1 MPPELLK
8 ANSRNSDIR
17 NSCLTVRPTDAD
29 LQGVKAE
36 VGLDMSL
43 SAAAG
48 FVVFTPKA
56 LSIPVLQKIL
66 ESMLLDEADE
76 I

>member
-29 LQGVKAE
+29 LPGVKAE

>member
-1 MPPELLK
+1 
-8 ANSRNSDIR
+8 
-17 NSCLTVRPTDAD
+17 VRPTDAD
-29 LQGVKAE
+29 LPGVKAE

-43 SAAAG
+43 NAAAG

>member
-43 SAAAG
+43 NAAAG